1 VNLCDGADQAD
12 ARSRV
17 GAAMSS
23 GSALASYEC
32 WIRAQGGDPSE
43 EALPQ
48 APVVREV
55 LAPRDGAVTRL
66 GALAVGVA
74 SVHLGAG
81 RAVKDAPID
90 HAVGIVCRAKRGDRV
105 AAGDV
110 LAEIHAGDAATAEA
124 AVAEVEAAYELG
136 YEAPEPVGVILATVT

>member
-1 VNLCDGADQAD
+1 
-12 ARSRV
+12 
-17 GAAMSS
+17 MSS
-23 GSALASYEC
+23 GSALESYER

-43 EALPQ
+43 EALPH

-110 LAEIHAGDAATAEA
+110 LAEIHAGDGPAAEA
-124 AVAEVEAAYELG
+124 AIAEVEAAYELG
-136 YEAPEPVGVILATVT
+136 DEAPEPVGVILATVT